1 MKPKPKPKEQLEL
14 VSLTRRMARRAKKE
28 RAPRAA
34 TVNLTKVRHRPRADH
49 KGRHPV
55 HVTLRGAKGL
65 PSFRCQSLQT
75 LFTRAVARQAR
86 RDYGGC
92 FRVCQFSIQ
101 DTHLHLIVEAEP
113 ASPELLAAAK
123 ERGGRELLSK
133 RAKKGLETLDRDML
147 RRGIAGF
154 MISLA
159 KQLNAFLDRAGAV
172 WGDRHH
178 RRALET
184 PRAVRNAL
192 VYVLQNH
199 RRHGVG
205 LDGKALDAFSSAPWF
220 RGWKDSPL
228 AIDTTSGRWIP
239 PARTWLL
246 REGWQKKDGPLSIH
260 ETPRAG

>member
-1 MKPKPKPKEQLEL
+1 MTRKKPTKAQLEL
-14 VSLTRRMARRAKKE
+14 SSLTRRVARRVKKE
-28 RAPRAA
+28 RAPRAQG
-34 TVNLTKVRHRPRADH
+34 VKLTRVQHRPRADH
-49 KGRHPV
+49 KARHPV
-55 HVTLRGAKGL
+55 HVTLRGAKGI
-65 PSFRCQSLQT
+65 PSFRSQSLQT

-101 DTHLHLIVEAEP
+101 HTHLHLIVEAEP
-113 ASPELLAAAK
+113 VTQEMLAEAK
-123 ERGGRELLSK
+123 ERDGRELLSK

-159 KQLNAFLDRAGAV
+159 KQLNNLLGRAGAV

-178 RRALET
+178 RRALES

-199 RRHGVG
+199 RRHGLG
-205 LDGKALDAFSSAPWF
+205 LEIKTLDPYSSAPWF
-220 RGWKDSPL
+220 RGWKDSSEAL
-228 AIDTTSGRWIP
+228 DATSGRWVP

-246 REGWQKKDGPLSIH
+246 REGWQKTDGLLSIH
-260 ETPRAG
+260 DYPRAD

>member
-1 MKPKPKPKEQLEL
+1 MKAGRKTKGQLEL
-14 VSLTRRMARRAKKE
+14 VSLTRRMARRGKKE
-28 RAPRAA
+28 RPPRTPSLKLA
-34 TVNLTKVRHRPRADH
+34 KVRHRPRADH

-65 PSFRCQSLQT
+65 PSFRCQSLQK
-75 LFTRAVARQAR
+75 LFTTAVARQAR
-86 RDYGGC
+86 RDYGAC
-92 FRVCQFSIQ
+92 FRVCHFSIQ
-101 DTHLHLIVEAEP
+101 ETHLHLIVEAEP
-113 ASPELLAAAK
+113 VTPELLAEAR

-159 KQLNAFLDRAGAV
+159 KQLNNFLGRAGAV

-178 RRALET
+178 RRALEN

-199 RRHGVG
+199 RRHGLG
-205 LDGKALDAFSSAPWF
+205 LAIDTLDPYSSAPWF

-228 AIDTTSGRWIP
+228 ARAAVSGKWIP

-246 REGWQKKDGPLSIH
+246 REGWQKKVGLISIH
-260 ETPRAG
+260 ENPRAD